1 MKLLLV
7 VLFASVAWAQR
18 PLTVAVI
25 DKMYQVYPMYRQI
38 QDYVINQV
46 ADARMASS
54 ARIDEFHRD
63 IIMIKSNYL
72 ATSIRQEQDL
82 ITQIN
87 GQPLSVNQQCLSFL
101 RQSAEVNMNLAGVS
115 YSTCITNAGDS
126 LVNTVKD
133 FYELLDTDEARYV
146 GVGLFEEFRDE
157 NVFFDP
163 QRIISKLEN
172 RVFRLED
179 YPTHIGSEVLDAV
192 AGLSNMLENIRLNYI
207 NCMTLGEQML
217 RSALQLGLL
226 QLEQT
231 CNGNLIPVAEEAP
244 VPPNVGHREVT
255 ASPGLNQLTT
265 DDAMYGD
272 DRAGP
277 SNPQKRGVNPL
288 LYREAELRNDFSGNS
303 IPQNGV
309 WEDVDLPLPGM
320 PYPLEL
326 FDAPIEPGPFD
337 RFNQQQQ
344 QQRTYDVLQNLL
356 SRQPSPYNPLF
367 IGRPVSGGY
376 PVRMHGSGGAYGT
389 ERKKR
394 TLATGPAKSYS
405 HQMR

>member
-126 LVNTVKD
+126 LVTTVKA

-244 VPPNVGHREVT
+244 VPPNVGATSEPTEVPT
-255 ASPGLNQLTT
+255 EEPTPEPET
-265 DDAMYGD
+265 
-272 DRAGP
+272 P
-277 SNPQKRGVNPL
+277 
-288 LYREAELRNDFSGNS
+288 
-303 IPQNGV
+303 
-309 WEDVDLPLPGM
+309 
-320 PYPLEL
+320 
-326 FDAPIEPGPFD
+326 APE
-337 RFNQQQQ
+337 
-344 QQRTYDVLQNLL
+344 
-356 SRQPSPYNPLF
+356 
-367 IGRPVSGGY
+367 
-376 PVRMHGSGGAYGT
+376 H
-389 ERKKR
+389 
-394 TLATGPAKSYS
+394 
-405 HQMR
+405 